1 VEKQNGGRV
10 IHSYDPAQRQ
20 VLCGIAEQTNSTKHG
35 GDVTCPTCRE
45 LLDRARNRAVAGRQ
59 AEAPGTP
66 GE

>member
-1 VEKQNGGRV
+1 
-10 IHSYDPAQRQ
+10 